1 MPTLTAILILSLSG
15 FVHNLTA
22 AAGIIL
28 SSLRRKTRPHVEVS
42 RLSPAREKAR
52 VWIGGTSAWKYLGLV
67 TQIGLNIFFAV
78 LIGVLL
84 GLYMDRVLGTRIIFT
99 LLFIFVGAAAGIWS
113 SYQQITKLSPDELDK

>member
-1 MPTLTAILILSLSG
+1 LAK
-15 FVHNLTA
+15 N
-22 AAGIIL
+22 
-28 SSLRRKTRPHVEVS
+28 
-42 RLSPAREKAR
+42 
-52 VWIGGTSAWKYLGLV
+52 SAWKYLGLV
-67 TQIGLNIFFAV
+67 TQIGLTIFFAV